1 MNSDS
6 RNDRQSRSRVARIGA
21 SSEVKFAPDSS
32 RAIAIGRD
40 VSIWDLSARRA
51 IVRALPL
58 SHAVHA
64 NWSPSGHLVC
74 IKSTVG
80 ALVIAESSNLQV
92 VAQLQSKKAGQGC
105 DAVFSRDGG
114 HVLDGT
120 WNGLLAL
127 YDVLTSQR
135 QREYHF
141 PKCTLTTIKSS
152 PSYARAAFV
161 VQPKVAAGLGPGP
174 QNKLCVV
181 EWSASGLALREL
193 PRKWNK
199 IVAIAFDPEEAS
211 LAVLSHNLYPKAS
224 LEIIAIESGELFAS
238 RDCILHAGGSEID
251 WSPDGRT
258 LAVVEKGGINFYE
271 REAMRPVAR
280 EEFHLPYHVAF
291 SPDGKWIAL
300 GASNTGIIKPTV
312 DVLGA

>member
-1 MNSDS
+1 
-6 RNDRQSRSRVARIGA
+6 
-21 SSEVKFAPDSS
+21 
-32 RAIAIGRD
+32 
-40 VSIWDLSARRA
+40 
-51 IVRALPL
+51 
-58 SHAVHA
+58 
-64 NWSPSGHLVC
+64 
-74 IKSTVG
+74 
-80 ALVIAESSNLQV
+80 LVIADSSNLQV
-92 VAQLQSKKAGQGC
+92 VAQLQSKKAGEGC
-105 DAVFSRDGG
+105 DAVFSPDGG

-135 QREYHF
+135 QREHHF
-141 PKCTLTTIKSS
+141 PKCMLTTIKSS

-174 QNKLCVV
+174 QNKLNVV
-181 EWSASGLALREL
+181 EWSASGIALKEL

-199 IVAIAFDPEEAS
+199 IVAIAFDPKEAS
-211 LAVLSHNLYPKAS
+211 LAVLSHNPYPKAS
-224 LEIIAIESGELFAS
+224 LEIIDIESGELVAS
-238 RDCILHAGGSEID
+238 RDCILHAGGSEVD

-271 REAMRPVAR
+271 RETMRAIAR
-280 EEFHLPYHVAF
+280 EEFHSPYHVAF

-300 GASNTGIIKPTV
+300 GASSDGVIKPTV

>member
-1 MNSDS
+1 M
-6 RNDRQSRSRVARIGA
+6 
-21 SSEVKFAPDSS
+21 KFAPDSS

-40 VSIWDLSARRA
+40 VSIWDLSTGKA

-80 ALVIAESSNLQV
+80 ALVIADSSNLQV

-120 WNGLLAL
+120 WNGLLAV

-135 QREYHF
+135 QREHHF

-161 VQPKVAAGLGPGP
+161 IQPKVAAGLGSGP

-181 EWSASGLALREL
+181 EWSAAGLALREL

-199 IVAIAFDPEEAS
+199 IVAIAFDPEEVS

-224 LEIIAIESGELFAS
+224 LEIVEIESGELISS
-238 RDCILHAGGSEID
+238 RDCVLHAGGSEID
-251 WSPDGRT
+251 WSPDGQT

-271 REAMRPVAR
+271 RETMRPVAR

-312 DVLGA
+312 DVLEA

>member
-6 RNDRQSRSRVARIGA
+6 RNDRQSRTRVARIGA
-21 SSEVKFAPDSS
+21 SNEVKFAPDSS
-32 RAIAIGRD
+32 RAIAIGRG
-40 VSIWDLSARRA
+40 VSIWDLSTRKA
-51 IVRALPL
+51 IVRAHPL
-58 SHAVHA
+58 GHAGHA
-64 NWSPSGHLVC
+64 NWSPNGRLVC
-74 IKSTVG
+74 IKSTLG
-80 ALVIAESSNLQV
+80 ELVIADSSNLQV
-92 VAQLQSKKAGQGC
+92 VAQLQSKKAGEGC
-105 DAVFSRDGG
+105 DAVFSPDGG

-141 PKCTLTTIKSS
+141 PKCMLTTIKSS

-174 QNKLCVV
+174 QNKLYVV
-181 EWSASGLALREL
+181 EWSASELTLREL

-199 IVAIAFDPEEAS
+199 IAAIAFDPAETS
-211 LAVLSHNLYPKAS
+211 LAVLSHNPYPKAS
-224 LEIIAIESGELFAS
+224 LEIINIESCESFAS

-251 WSPDGRT
+251 WSPDGRA

-271 REAMRPVAR
+271 PETMLAVAR
-280 EEFHLPYHVAF
+280 EEFQLPYHVAF

-300 GASNTGIIKPTV
+300 GASNTGIIKPAV